1 MKIRTRALAGLCV
14 AAFVAA
20 APAAAGRQ
28 EQPQQPQPKQTRPQG
43 QTSPGSGGQERRFWW
58 RDAALQKELELS
70 PRQVEKIEKIWNTS
84 LSARR
89 EMYKQLEA
97 LEAETDRLIRENTA
111 DERVLAQQLDRL
123 EAVRSQVNKSRT
135 LMVYRIHQAL
145 TPEQHRKLSE
155 INDRRRKAGG
165 RR

>member
-20 APAAAGRQ
+20 APAAAGPQ
-28 EQPQQPQPKQTRPQG
+28 KQPQQTQPQSQTR
-43 QTSPGSGGQERRFWW
+43 PGSGGQDRRFWW

-70 PRQVEKIEKIWNTS
+70 PRQVEKIEKIWNTN

-89 EMYKQLEA
+89 ELYKQLEA
-97 LEAETDRLIRENTA
+97 LEAETNRMIRENTA

-123 EAVRSQVNKSRT
+123 EAVRSQVNKART